1 MAQKRKAV
9 ALISGGLDSML
20 AAKVVKDQ
28 GITVEGINFYT
39 GFCHSGHTSA
49 IRNNKKNKTLRNDAL
64 WVAEQLGI
72 RLHIVDIVEEYKQV
86 LLNPKHGYGKNFNPC
101 LDCKIF
107 MVEKA
112 VEWMQENGFD
122 FIITGEVVG
131 QRPKSQRRETMPI
144 VAKQSGA
151 DDRLL
156 RPLCAKLLPPTLPER
171 EGWITRDALYDFHGR
186 NRKPQ
191 LALANDLSFTD
202 FAQPAGGCCVLT
214 DPNYTERLADMW
226 QHRGTKEYDID
237 DIIILKAGRHIRP
250 KPNFKL
256 IVARD
261 ESENN
266 FLRGYRKQFMHLYP
280 ASHKG
285 PLVFIDGSV
294 NDEEIYLAAQ
304 IVARFSSGRDEPQVT
319 ISINP
324 IEGTASQL
332 TVPPMNKDQ
341 INPEWY
347 V

>member
-1 MAQKRKAV
+1 MVQKRKAV

-20 AAKVVKDQ
+20 AAKVVIEQ
-28 GITVEGINFYT
+28 GIQVEGVNFYT

-49 IRNNKKNKTLRNDAL
+49 IRNNKKNKPLRNDAL

-72 RLHIVDIVEEYKQV
+72 PLHIVDIVEPYKQV
-86 LLNPKHGYGKNFNPC
+86 LLNPKHGYGKNINPC

-112 VEWMQENGFD
+112 VEWMEENGFD

-151 DDRLL
+151 DDKLL
-156 RPLCAKLLPPTLPER
+156 RPLCAKILPPTLPER
-171 EGWITRDALYDFHGR
+171 EGWVNREQLYDFHGR

-191 LALANDLSFTD
+191 LALAEQFSFND

-214 DPNYTERLADMW
+214 DGNYTERLTDMW
-226 QHRGTKEYDID
+226 KHRGTKDYEMD

-250 KPNFKL
+250 AENYKL
-256 IVARD
+256 IVSRD

-266 FLRGYRKQFMHLYP
+266 FLSGYRKQYINLHST
-280 ASHKG
+280 SHRG
-285 PLVFIDGSV
+285 PLVLIDGTPSEQ
-294 NDEEIYLAAQ
+294 DLELAAK
-304 IVARFSSGRDEPQVT
+304 ITARFCSGRDGSEITIKITRLDGSEQTLEVIPLEPEQVQQ
-319 ISINP
+319 
-324 IEGTASQL
+324 A
-332 TVPPMNKDQ
+332 
-341 INPEWY
+341 WY
-347 V
+347 I